1 MILCLRYFSS
11 RNPGCG
17 RGRGRGSCHGKGRGF
32 CSYHYSKGNNQYENF
47 EEGLGEEEDP
57 MNVNPN
63 RKYELDGK
71 VDPSAIPPRTI
82 IPIVKDSVNNFQ
94 G

>member
-1 MILCLRYFSS
+1 
-11 RNPGCG
+11 
-17 RGRGRGSCHGKGRGF
+17 
-32 CSYHYSKGNNQYENF
+32 
-47 EEGLGEEEDP
+47 LGEEEDP

-94 G
+94 AGTPNPYIPPSPPIKRGPKRTKYGASVGDDEKINSAENLNSAGSYCERR